1 MHMTVASE
9 KRPARW
15 SRRSEARPGELVQ
28 AALEL
33 FVERGYASTRLEDVA
48 QRAGVS
54 KGTIYLYYG
63 SKEELM
69 RAAIRLAVQPKLQ
82 FAEEVMERS
91 DRSTRDML
99 RLIAA
104 NWMEDNSRSA
114 SRGILKL
121 LVSECRN
128 FPELGHF
135 YCEEVMQRGRAF
147 WLRLLRRGIERGE
160 LRDIDPDAYL
170 AVVTA
175 PLTLLT
181 IWQHS
186 LGLFEK
192 PSIDPRVYLETYVD
206 MLFQGLGRHGQA

>member
-1 MHMTVASE
+1 MTIATD

-15 SRRSEARPGELVQ
+15 ARRSEARPGELVQ

-33 FVERGYASTRLEDVA
+33 FVERGYSSTRLDDVA

-82 FAEEVMERS
+82 FAEQMMERS
-91 DRSTRDML
+91 DRSTREML
-99 RLIAA
+99 SMIVA
-104 NWMEDNSRSA
+104 NWLEDYTRTPGP

-128 FPELGHF
+128 FPELGTF
-135 YCEEVMQRGRAF
+135 YVEEVVQRGRGF
-147 WLRLLRRGIERGE
+147 WLKLLQRGIARGE
-160 LRDIDPDAYL
+160 LRAIDPEAYL
-170 AVVTA
+170 AVITA
-175 PLTLLT
+175 PLTFLS

-192 PSIDPRVYLETYVD
+192 PSIDARVYMETYLDV
-206 MLFQGLGRHGQA
+206 LFEGLRQRT

>member
-1 MHMTVASE
+1 MTSTTA

-15 SRRSEARPGELVQ
+15 ARRSEARPGELVQ

-33 FVERGYASTRLEDVA
+33 FVERGYSSTRLEDVA

-82 FAEEVMERS
+82 FAEEMTERS
-91 DRSTRDML
+91 DLSTRDLL
-99 RLIAA
+99 RRITA
-104 NWMEDNSRSA
+104 NWLEDDIRSP
-114 SRGILKL
+114 SRGMLKL

-135 YCEEVMQRGRAF
+135 YADEVMQRARDF
-147 WLRLLRRGIERGE
+147 WLSLLRRGIERGE
-160 LRDIDPDAYL
+160 LRDIDPEAYL
-170 AVVTA
+170 PVVTA
-175 PLTLLT
+175 PLSLLN

-192 PSIDPRVYLETYVD
+192 PSIDARVYLETYVD
-206 MLFQGLGRHGQA
+206 VLFEGLGRRA

>member
-1 MHMTVASE
+1 MTIATA

-15 SRRSEARPGELVQ
+15 ARRSEARPGELVQ

-33 FVERGYASTRLEDVA
+33 FVERGYSSTRLDDVA

-82 FAEEVMERS
+82 FAEEAMERS
-91 DRSTRDML
+91 DHSTRELL
-99 RLIAA
+99 RMIVT
-104 NWMEDNSRSA
+104 NWLQDYFDSPGSP

-135 YCEEVMQRGRAF
+135 YVEEVVQRGRGF
-147 WLRLLRRGIERGE
+147 WLKLLQRGIDRGE
-160 LRDIDPDAYL
+160 LRAINPEAYL

-175 PLTLLT
+175 PLTFLS

-192 PSIDPRVYLETYVD
+192 PSIDARVYMETYLD
-206 MLFQGLGRHGQA
+206 MLFEGLGQRP

>member
-1 MHMTVASE
+1 MHMTVAIE

-82 FAEEVMERS
+82 FAEEAMEGS
-91 DRSTRDML
+91 DRSTQDML
-99 RLIAA
+99 RLIASS
-104 NWMEDNSRSA
+104 WLDGDNHSA

-135 YCEEVMQRGRAF
+135 YSEEVMQHGRAF
-147 WLRLLRRGIERGE
+147 WLRLLRRGMERGE
-160 LRDIDPDAYL
+160 LRQFDPEAYL
-170 AVVTA
+170 AVITA

-192 PSIDPRVYLETYVD
+192 PSIDPAVYLETYID
-206 MLFQGLGRHGQA
+206 MLFRGLGRPG